1 MPRYFDIDTIRP
13 SSTIVPARILFQT
26 IRRAYF
32 RPIARSNKSP
42 KYVILRLNKSPN
54 SNSYPILT
62 GGRNPEKQDGGRTVD
77 GCVRRGRS
85 TTAGLYG
92 HGAHSP
98 PCTATVGSP
107 SCRGKRRSW
116 GTPRQSPC
124 TPRPAASH
132 PPYSAS
138 RTETPPHHHPH
149 ALSIQNWNASTSSP
163 SRAQDA
169 PHLTLLTQHP
179 ELKRPHIITLT
190 PLASRTETPP
200 YHHPHVLKTRPISP
214 SLLSIQNWNATT
226 SSPSRAQDAP
236 HLTLLTQHPEPKRPH
251 IITLTCSRRA
261 PSHPHAL
268 SIQNW
273 NAPSFITPWW
283 ILYHNDIVSIEEWI
297 VAVQTTRLP
306 RVTRT
311 NLHFWWQNKKN

>member
-92 HGAHSP
+92 HGAHLRVP
-98 PCTATVGSP
+98 PQLVPLHAV
-107 SCRGKRRSW
+107 
-116 GTPRQSPC
+116 
-124 TPRPAASH
+124 ASVDH
-132 PPYSAS
+132 EELPG
-138 RTETPPHHHPH
+138 EVH
-149 ALSIQNWNASTSSP
+149 APLVP
-163 SRAQDA
+163 

-190 PLASRTETPP
+190 SSASRTETPP
-200 YHHPHVLKTRPISP
+200 YHHPHALKTRPISP
-214 SLLSIQNWNATT
+214 SLLSIQNWNAPT
-226 SSPSRAQDAP
+226 SSPSRP
-236 HLTLLTQHPEPKRPH
+236 QHPELKCPH
-251 IITLTCSRRA
+251 IITLTRSRRA
-261 PSHPHAL
+261 PSHPPYSASRTETPPYHHPHAL
-268 SIQNW
+268 KTRPIS
-273 NAPSFITPWW
+273 PSCPQHPELKRPQF
-283 ILYHNDIVSIEEWI
+283 YHPMVNP
-297 VAVQTTRLP
+297 LP
-306 RVTRT
+306 QW
-311 NLHFWWQNKKN
+311 HH